1 MKEKANAL
9 AELESACFMLA
20 HFQRAKDEK
29 RLAKA
34 EERIAKLLGLTEDE
48 LKEVREGT

>member
-1 MKEKANAL
+1 MKEKASAL

-34 EERIAKLLGLTEDE
+34 EKHMARLLGLSEDE
-48 LKEVREGT
+48 LKEVRKGT